1 MVELRKPTANDIMHL
16 RSWWMEIHDNCEG
29 VRVVMTYS
37 RNLERVGMID
47 NCIDSDLVF
56 GFGESFGESIWKI
69 QLRKVTV

>member
-1 MVELRKPTANDIMHL
+1 
-16 RSWWMEIHDNCEG
+16 
-29 VRVVMTYS
+29 MTYS

-69 QLRKVTV
+69 